1 MMRRS
6 DPYLPNRSAMLR
18 FSLVCFTVALILAG
32 PITATTPKGTLT
44 AEMCGPMYA
53 CVPWAAEKEHLPPCA
68 RRNRMP
74 LSFMLDVAQ
83 EDNLL
88 QWDKQVCG
96 INTGP
101 DTRHYV
107 SYAFC
112 PGIDTLQAFNLT
124 SAGLIAGT
132 TTNPVD
138 GKLTLTA
145 GDAWLRVYGLGTS
158 NFVTV
163 PQKNESEGAVQ
174 VIGRCKD
181 RSLPFATNTDP
192 LTPGSES
199 NLVAIVPFLILNITM
214 QNGRFRYYTD
224 YPQPSG
230 VGFASTCE
238 TTQGIDVCLL
248 DSSMT
253 CLGPPGRS
261 NCAICYAE
269 SDVNSMANTNIQ
281 VWTSYFG
288 TDRIGRQFRS
298 GTNSPLNFREYA
310 AGTLYT
316 SMSAS
321 LQKVKSGEWNDDPD
335 NIPDGGVGS
344 F

>member
-1 MMRRS
+1 M
-6 DPYLPNRSAMLR
+6 PLR
-18 FSLVCFTVALILAG
+18 FQ
-32 PITATTPKGTLT
+32 
-44 AEMCGPMYA
+44 
-53 CVPWAAEKEHLPPCA
+53 
-68 RRNRMP
+68 
-74 LSFMLDVAQ
+74 LDVAQ
-83 EDNLL
+83 EDNMV
-88 QWDKQVCG
+88 QWDRQVCG

-101 DTRHYV
+101 GTRHYV

-132 TTNPVD
+132 TTNSAD

-174 VIGRCKD
+174 IVGTCKA
-181 RSLPFATNTDP
+181 RSLSFVRNNVNADD
-192 LTPGSES
+192 SAAS
-199 NLVAIVPFLILNITM
+199 DLVAIVPFLILNITM

-230 VGFASTCE
+230 VGFVPSCE
-238 TTQGIDVCLL
+238 TTQGIDVCVL
-248 DSSMT
+248 DPGMS

-281 VWTSYFG
+281 VWTSYYG
-288 TDRIGRQFRS
+288 TDRIGRQLRS
-298 GTNSPLNFREYA
+298 GTNNPLNFRA
-310 AGTLYT
+310 FGGGTLYSSFT
-316 SMSAS
+316 AS
-321 LQKVKSGEWNDDPD
+321 LDKVKSGEWNDDPND
-335 NIPDGGVGS
+335 IPDGGAAS